1 MTAHT
6 SSSAAPD
13 PRTQLI
19 AMGALILV
27 SCLWGSMVPVTALA
41 LEGYDA
47 FLLSAI
53 RYSCGAIIL
62 LVVVGITDPIRRLM
76 RLPWLRIALCGMAA
90 GTFVLMITVSL
101 LFSDPITISALMAAA
116 ALVAA
121 IFARFDSGA
130 RIGWPVVV
138 GIVAAVVGGIL
149 VAMGQPGPLR
159 LTGGETLVVLSMAVW
174 TWYSLRT
181 QDWLA
186 PIGLSQLQ
194 ISALSLGWGAVLVW
208 VAYAIALACG
218 IISVPAEWP
227 AFKATASM
235 VWLTL
240 GPTAAAI
247 TLWNFANARV
257 GVIVATL
264 TINLVPVVSVMIAMA
279 FGFMPT
285 PYQVIGG
292 LTVLAGVVWMQ
303 IFQMRRAAR

>member
-1 MTAHT
+1 MTTHT

-27 SCLWGSMVPVTALA
+27 SCLWGSMVPMTALA

-53 RYSCGAIIL
+53 RYSSGAIIL
-62 LVVVGITDPIRRLM
+62 LVVVVITNPIRRPM

-116 ALVAA
+116 PLVAA
-121 IFARFDSGA
+121 IMARFDSGA
-130 RIGWPVVV
+130 QIGKPVVV
-138 GIVAAVVGGIL
+138 GIVAAVTGGVL
-149 VAMGQPGPLR
+149 VAIGQPGPLR
-159 LTGGETLVVLSMAVW
+159 LTGGETLVILSMAVW

-186 PIGLSQLQ
+186 PIGLTQLQ
-194 ISALSLGWGAVLVW
+194 ISALSLAGGAILLW

-218 IISVPAEWP
+218 IISLPASWP
-227 AFKATASM
+227 TPKATASM
-235 VWLTL
+235 IWLTL

-247 TLWNFANARV
+247 TLWNFANSRV
-257 GVIVATL
+257 GVVVATL
-264 TINLVPVVSVMIAMA
+264 TINLVPVFSVLIAMA
-279 FGFMPT
+279 FGFLPT

>member
-1 MTAHT
+1 MTA
-6 SSSAAPD
+6 SSPSPATPD

-62 LVVVGITDPIRRLM
+62 VTMVAITDPIARPL
-76 RLPWLRIALCGMAA
+76 RLPWRRIALCGMAA
-90 GTFVLMITVSL
+90 GLFVLMITVSL

-116 ALVAA
+116 PLVAA
-121 IFARFDSGA
+121 IMARFDSGA
-130 RIGWPVVV
+130 RIGWPVAV
-138 GIVAAVVGGIL
+138 GIVAAVTGGVL

-159 LTGGETLVVLSMAVW
+159 LTGGETLVIFSMAVW

-186 PIGLSQLQ
+186 PIGMTQLQ
-194 ISALSLGWGAVLVW
+194 ISALSLAWGAILLW
-208 VAYAIALACG
+208 VAYAIALAFG
-218 IISVPAEWP
+218 IVSLPVEWP
-227 AFKATASM
+227 ASKATASM
-235 VWLTL
+235 IWLTL

-247 TLWNFANARV
+247 TLWNFANSRV

-264 TINLVPVVSVMIAMA
+264 TINLVPVFSVLIAVA
-279 FGFMPT
+279 FGFLPT

-303 IFQMRRAAR
+303 FFQMRRATR